1 MLVTDI
7 IIHDREKVALEDV
20 FLEAES
26 REKLRQLLREYRFI
40 DELRRYRLPINNKLM
55 LHGSTGC
62 GKTTT
67 AKAIAGKLGK
77 PLYILNLSNFV
88 SSKIG
93 ETSLNIKRVFDK
105 ASRESAVLF
114 LDEFDQIGKAR
125 TNDDKEVGEMR
136 RLVNTLLQLLDYFP
150 EKSLLIAATNFIE
163 MIDPALVR
171 RFQVTIR
178 YTMPNKSVLDSFY
191 DKMAADVPP
200 ELAAFNRR
208 YDISFAEAKD
218 HAMTQIKAT
227 LIDQL
232 ERAEKSES
240 PVLP

>member
-1 MLVTDI
+1 MLVSDI
-7 IIHDREKVALEDV
+7 IIHEREKVSLEDV
-20 FLEAES
+20 FLETES
-26 REKLRQLLREYRFI
+26 RQQLQQLMREYRFVK
-40 DELRRYRLPINNKLM
+40 ELRRYKLPISNKLM

-67 AKAIAGKLGK
+67 AKAIASQLDK

-88 SSKIG
+88 SSRIG

-114 LDEFDQIGKAR
+114 LDEFDQIGKSR
-125 TNDDKEVGEMR
+125 SNDDKEVGEMR

-171 RFQVTIR
+171 RFQVNIS
-178 YTMPNKSVLDSFY
+178 YTMPNHQVLDAFY
-191 DKMAADVPP
+191 HKMVKDLP
-200 ELAAFNRR
+200 EHLTGFSRR
-208 YDISFAEAKD
+208 YGISFAEAKD
-218 HAMTQIKAT
+218 HAYTQIKAT
-227 LIDQL
+227 LIEEL
-232 ERAEKSES
+232 EQAEGSN
-240 PVLP
+240 